1 MKPRLYLDEDVNP
14 RLADLLRQAGYDV
27 LSARDVGALGETD
40 RQQFER
46 ARSSGRAIFS
56 YNYYDFEVIAR
67 SEADAGRPHF
77 GIIVSYYQYDGDELG
92 DLDTAMRALL
102 GERGPADIENT
113 YLVLPR
119 RTPGSN

>member
-14 RLADLLRQAGYDV
+14 RLAVLLNQAGYDV

-56 YNYYDFEVIAR
+56 YNYYDFDVISR
-67 SEADAGRPHF
+67 VEAEAGRSHF

-92 DLDTAMRALL
+92 SLAAGMRALL
-102 GERGPADIENT
+102 DERDAASLENT

-119 RTPGSN
+119 PKPR